1 MYDKKNPKYVGT
13 KTDTYDLEYG
23 EQDED
28 VEEEL
33 DVEEESE
40 FRLFVAADSPSYHR
54 DTARGPS
61 SQVAHGTPTL
71 YSQR

>member
-33 DVEEESE
+33 DPEEEMSSGYS
-40 FRLFVAADSPSYHR
+40 LQLIHHLIT
-54 DTARGPS
+54 TARGPS
-61 SQVAHGTPTL
+61 AQVAHGTPSL